1 MQEEKLES
9 LQSYYMDTIDKEYCR
24 VVVEMK
30 LTIVERDS
38 LLEKWKSASVK
49 I

>member
-1 MQEEKLES
+1 MQEEQLES
-9 LQSYYMDTIDKEYCR
+9 LQSYSMDIIDKEYCR

-38 LLEKWKSASVK
+38 LLEKYLGSVK

>member
-1 MQEEKLES
+1 MQEEQLES
-9 LQSYYMDTIDKEYCR
+9 LQSYSMDIIDKEYCR